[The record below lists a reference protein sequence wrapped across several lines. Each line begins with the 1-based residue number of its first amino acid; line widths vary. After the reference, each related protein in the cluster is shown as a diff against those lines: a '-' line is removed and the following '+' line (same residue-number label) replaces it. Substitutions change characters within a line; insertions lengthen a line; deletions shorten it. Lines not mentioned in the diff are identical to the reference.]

1 MHIQVEG
8 MNSDNFVMDYGDYG
22 EVMFPLPTALGPGSI
37 LVRPIV
43 ATFFF
48 CDNGRYGRGLGHFT
62 LPLKLTNL
70 PHGPRVFFPILEEW
84 GVIKVTI
91 FNII

>member
-43 ATFFF
+43 ATFFLRQREIWEGTWSF
-48 CDNGRYGRGLGHFT
+48 Y
-62 LPLKLTNL
+62 LT
-70 PHGPRVFFPILEEW
+70 PKIDQTYPTAHVYFFPSLKN
-84 GVIKVTI
+84 GV
-91 FNII
+91 

>member
-48 CDNGRYGRGLGHFT
+48 ATTGDMGGDLVI
-62 LPLKLTNL
+62 LPY
-70 PHGPRVFFPILEEW
+70 P
-84 GVIKVTI
+84 
-91 FNII
+91 